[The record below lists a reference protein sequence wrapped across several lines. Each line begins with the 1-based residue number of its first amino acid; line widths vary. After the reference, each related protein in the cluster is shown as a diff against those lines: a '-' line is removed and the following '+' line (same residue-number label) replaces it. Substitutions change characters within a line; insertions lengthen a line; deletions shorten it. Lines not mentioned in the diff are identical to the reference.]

1 MAAPRK
7 ENIKEVILNATCALL
22 ETQALADIS
31 LAQIAETAGVSKGTL
46 YYHYK
51 TKGEIFFDITD
62 RYLNEQMEDFVRWTE
77 NKEKDTSIQRLVK
90 YVVERNTSSAGLR
103 MHLFYEAQLG
113 DTALQ
118 GKLQE
123 RYSAFHQSI
132 SQKIAER
139 TDFPADFLT
148 WLILLASDGIIVQE
162 AIKNESFDTN
172 AFIQQGA
179 KLLEV
184 LGKEQVKPTVCA
196 IIKYNAQSLG
206 GIT

>member
-7 ENIKEVILNATCALL
+7 ENIKEVILNASCALL

-184 LGKEQVKPTVCA
+184 LGKEKSEPKQ
-196 IIKYNAQSLG
+196 
-206 GIT
+206 

>member
-7 ENIKEVILNATCALL
+7 ENIKEIILNATCALL
-22 ETQALADIS
+22 EKQALADIS
-31 LAQIAETAGVSKGTL
+31 LAQIAAAAGVSKGTL

-51 TKGEIFFDITD
+51 TKGEIFFYITD
-62 RYLNEQMEDFVRWTE
+62 RYLNEQMDDFVRWTE

-90 YVVERNTSSAGLR
+90 YVVERNIASAGLR

-113 DTALQ
+113 DEALQ
-118 GKLQE
+118 SKLQE
-123 RYSAFHQSI
+123 RYSAFHRSI

-162 AIKNESFDTN
+162 AIKNEGFDAN

-179 KLLEV
+179 KLLEA
-184 LGKEQVKPTVCA
+184 LGKEQV
-196 IIKYNAQSLG
+196 
-206 GIT
+206 GIQAK

>member
-118 GKLQE
+118 SKLQE

-162 AIKNESFDTN
+162 AIKNENFNTN
-172 AFIQQGA
+172 AFIQQGV
-179 KLLEV
+179 KLLET
-184 LGKEQVKPTVCA
+184 LGKERA
-196 IIKYNAQSLG
+196 ELIE
-206 GIT
+206 

>member
-118 GKLQE
+118 SKLQE

-162 AIKNESFDTN
+162 AIKNENFDTN
-172 AFIQQGA
+172 AFIQQGV
-179 KLLEV
+179 KLLET
-184 LGKEQVKPTVCA
+184 LGKERA
-196 IIKYNAQSLG
+196 ELIE
-206 GIT
+206 

>member
-62 RYLNEQMEDFVRWTE
+62 RYLNEQMEDFVCWTE

-172 AFIQQGA
+172 AFIQQGV
-179 KLLEV
+179 KLLET
-184 LGKEQVKPTVCA
+184 LGKERA
-196 IIKYNAQSLG
+196 ELIE
-206 GIT
+206 

>member
-62 RYLNEQMEDFVRWTE
+62 RYLNEQMVDFVRWTE

-118 GKLQE
+118 SKLQE

-162 AIKNESFDTN
+162 AIKNERFDTN

-184 LGKEQVKPTVCA
+184 LGKERVEP
-196 IIKYNAQSLG
+196 IG
-206 GIT
+206 